1 MGFWKRTKSSQ
12 KPRVSIIVVSS
23 NEVGARELRLSR
35 FGYRVIVATFVGGIL
50 SMGLLALLSPHI
62 TAAILSETA
71 GYPWKA
77 QLEDA
82 NRRTLELARELEQ
95 MKQITRS
102 IRQLAGVTEFEA
114 SSPPPV
120 TEYATFSADGA
131 MGAESLLLSESRL
144 PFVLRD
150 RWIPVDE
157 RDIGRRQETLY
168 RSTPSAWPLRGW
180 VTNEFQYANDPLRR
194 RHFGLDIAARVGAP
208 VLASGDGIVIF
219 SDWDQDLGWL
229 VVVEHGYGFTTR
241 YGHNSSLRVDLGDR
255 IHRGQII
262 ALVGNT
268 GRSTAP
274 HLHYEVWMHG
284 SPVNPRIYLPD
295 VLRWDDLLG

>member
-1 MGFWKRTKSSQ
+1 M
-12 KPRVSIIVVSS
+12 
-23 NEVGARELRLSR
+23 
-35 FGYRVIVATFVGGIL
+35 
-50 SMGLLALLSPHI
+50 
-62 TAAILSETA
+62 
-71 GYPWKA
+71 
-77 QLEDA
+77 
-82 NRRTLELARELEQ
+82 
-95 MKQITRS
+95 
-102 IRQLAGVTEFEA
+102 
-114 SSPPPV
+114 
-120 TEYATFSADGA
+120 
-131 MGAESLLLSESRL
+131 
-144 PFVLRD
+144 
-150 RWIPVDE
+150 
-157 RDIGRRQETLY
+157 
-168 RSTPSAWPLRGW
+168 
-180 VTNEFQYANDPLRR
+180 
-194 RHFGLDIAARVGAP
+194 
-208 VLASGDGIVIF
+208 ASGDGIVIF